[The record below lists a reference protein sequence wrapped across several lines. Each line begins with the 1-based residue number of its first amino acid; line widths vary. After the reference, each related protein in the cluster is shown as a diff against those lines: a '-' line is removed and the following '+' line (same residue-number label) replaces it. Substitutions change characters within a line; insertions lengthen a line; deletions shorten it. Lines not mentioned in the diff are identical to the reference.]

1 MQPNYTLLLLVPL
14 ALQILVLIFSVT
26 VDPYLQQNRR
36 RLLLLIAALDV
47 SLIVIDLLA
56 YSLKFE
62 IVSPTA
68 RTIVDICGY
77 SVRPLIILLFSR
89 IINPK
94 QDLRIFWVLT
104 AVNCAVHL
112 TALFSPVCFTITAA
126 NEYVR
131 GPLGYCCHIV
141 SAVLL
146 VGFLRLTQRER
157 SRKRGETWIPFV
169 IVLLVTVSVVL
180 DSLRNFDRLPITLLT
195 ITIVSTSVFCYIW
208 LHLQFVREHEQALL
222 GEQRI
227 QIMMSQIQ
235 PHFLYNTLS
244 TIQALCHVD
253 AEKAADITEK
263 FALYLRSNLDSLS
276 QTDLIPI
283 EKELEH
289 TKAYTDIEI
298 TRFPNIRMEY
308 EIADRD
314 FSVPPLSVQPLVENA
329 IRHGVRI
336 RRAGLV
342 QVSTRREAKAH
353 VITVRD
359 NGRGFDPAKLE
370 ELDSSHLGIRNV
382 RERVEKMCGGT
393 LQIDSTEGEGT
404 SVTIRLPAREIDV

>member
-1 MQPNYTLLLLVPL
+1 MQTNHIALLLLPL
-14 ALQILVLIFSVT
+14 ALQLIVLVFSVT
-26 VDPYLQQNRR
+26 VDPYIQPLRR
-36 RLLLLIAALDV
+36 KLLLLIAALDL
-47 SLIVIDLLA
+47 SLIAIDITA
-56 YSLKFE
+56 FFLKFA
-62 IVSPTA
+62 IVSPMA

-77 SVRPLIILLFSR
+77 SVRPLIILLFS
-89 IINPK
+89 IIICPS
-94 QDLRIFWVLT
+94 QQFRVSWALVVL
-104 AVNCAVHL
+104 NIAVHL
-112 TALFSPVCFTITAA
+112 TALFSPVCFTITEA

-131 GPLGYCCHIV
+131 GPLGYCCHVV

-146 VGFLRLTQRER
+146 GLFVYLTRREY
-157 SRKRGETWIPFV
+157 RKRRGEAWIPFV

-180 DSLRNFDRLPITLLT
+180 DSLKNFDRLPITLLT
-195 ITIVSTSVFCYIW
+195 IAIVSTSVFCYIW
-208 LHLQFVREHEQALL
+208 LHLQFVREHEQALMS
-222 GEQRI
+222 EQRI

-308 EIADRD
+308 AIEDRD

-336 RRAGLV
+336 RREGLV
-342 QVSTRREAKAH
+342 QVSTRREARAH

-370 ELDSSHLGIRNV
+370 NLDGSHLGIRNV
-382 RERVEKMCGGT
+382 RERVESMCGGT
-393 LQIDSTEGEGT
+393 LQIDSAEGEGT
-404 SVTIRLPAREIDV
+404 VVTIRLPAKEL

>member
-1 MQPNYTLLLLVPL
+1 MQTNHIALLLLPL
-14 ALQILVLIFSVT
+14 ALQLIVLVFSVT
-26 VDPYLQQNRR
+26 VDPYIQPLRR
-36 RLLLLIAALDV
+36 KLLLLIAALDL
-47 SLIVIDLLA
+47 SLIAIDITA
-56 YSLKFE
+56 FFLKFA
-62 IVSPTA
+62 IVSPMA

-77 SVRPLIILLFSR
+77 SVRPLIILLFS
-89 IINPK
+89 IIICPSQQFRVSWALVALN
-94 QDLRIFWVLT
+94 I
-104 AVNCAVHL
+104 AVHL
-112 TALFSPVCFTITAA
+112 TALFSPVCFTITEA

-131 GPLGYCCHIV
+131 GPLGYCCHVV

-146 VGFLRLTQRER
+146 GYFVYLTRREY
-157 SRKRGETWIPFV
+157 RKRRGEAWIPFV

-180 DSLRNFDRLPITLLT
+180 DSLKNFDRLPITLLT

-208 LHLQFVREHEQALL
+208 LHLQFVREHEQALMS
-222 GEQRI
+222 EQQI

-298 TRFPNIRMEY
+298 TRFPSIRMEY
-308 EIADRD
+308 AIEDRD

-336 RRAGLV
+336 RREGLV
-342 QVSTRREAKAH
+342 QVSTRREARAH

-359 NGRGFDPAKLE
+359 NGRGFVPAKLE
-370 ELDSSHLGIRNV
+370 NLDSSHLGIRNV
-382 RERVEKMCGGT
+382 RERVESMCGGT
-393 LQIDSTEGEGT
+393 LQIDSAEGEGT
-404 SVTIRLPAREIDV
+404 VVTIRLPAKEL